1 MPILKNPRHERVAQL
16 LASVK
21 TATDAYEQAGYKPH
35 KFDPGY
41 RP

>member
-1 MPILKNPRHERVAQL
+1 MPVLKNQHRERFAQL
-16 LASVK
+16 LASGK

-35 KFDPGY
+35 KFDVGY